1 MIMTVWIELIN
12 FLFFLFLQ
20 PPLHACRNT
29 LLDAAASTCC
39 TAEVEGTE
47 KAALCG
53 HCLNLT
59 RAKET
64 KPSELLCLVSP
75 TFHKAELVGNSEP
88 IRNRR
93 QLPHYK
99 EHEGECLP
107 PPWLPPDPYI
117 FKPARMG
124 ARIWLHRQDLLNVH
138 SPFAAFQLQSLPL
151 VRLFPP
157 VYHRY
162 NKFHFVIPEFLSVSR
177 FQPPGSSC
185 YEVSNPGGIVEV
197 PT

>member
-1 MIMTVWIELIN
+1 MAVITSRLKMKVMIMTVWIELIN

-99 EHEGECLP
+99 EHEGECLLSTLIATGP
-107 PPWLPPDPYI
+107 
-117 FKPARMG
+117 
-124 ARIWLHRQDLLNVH
+124 LHIQACKNGSQDLT
-138 SPFAAFQLQSLPL
+138 SQARFA
-151 VRLFPP
+151 
-157 VYHRY
+157 
-162 NKFHFVIPEFLSVSR
+162 
-177 FQPPGSSC
+177 
-185 YEVSNPGGIVEV
+185 
-197 PT
+197 